1 MKSLL
6 AILLILFSLAA
17 HSEEWVSPIDKKY
30 AAKNQKLFADFSR
43 ARNILDSWRG
53 QGEKLS
59 EADALLRSV
68 IQQDSN
74 FAPAY
79 REYGRLYVMTGYI
92 NYDNFK
98 EGSLSPAEASIL
110 KSIEIEPNYA
120 DSYVLL
126 GHLYTNMKRYNDAQN
141 ALTKA
146 EKIGTNSPWLQ
157 LNWGALLIEQEQYEE
172 ALKRYRY
179 VVETGTTSR
188 KAYSSALSGVTTAY
202 RQMMQYDKANDGF
215 KREIAYAPDDAW
227 IWGNYSSFLL
237 FSYSDVDGA
246 IAKGQK
252 AISIMDYGMGRF
264 TLACALYTKWA
275 LLLQDANKK
284 KEAQQYFVRAWYLY
298 PNPEKIIEKTNEYKY
313 TRVTAT
319 ELQKWLT
326 QRSSGTVGLPT
337 L

>member
-1 MKSLL
+1 MPMHLHHSPP
-6 AILLILFSLAA
+6 FSINRYF
-17 HSEEWVSPIDKKY
+17 SDSTY

-141 ALTKA
+141 ALVKA

-157 LNWGALLIEQEQYEE
+157 VNWGALLIEQEQYEE
-172 ALKRYRY
+172 ALKRYR
-179 VVETGTTSR
+179 
-188 KAYSSALSGVTTAY
+188 
-202 RQMMQYDKANDGF
+202 
-215 KREIAYAPDDAW
+215 
-227 IWGNYSSFLL
+227 
-237 FSYSDVDGA
+237 
-246 IAKGQK
+246 
-252 AISIMDYGMGRF
+252 
-264 TLACALYTKWA
+264 
-275 LLLQDANKK
+275 
-284 KEAQQYFVRAWYLY
+284 
-298 PNPEKIIEKTNEYKY
+298 
-313 TRVTAT
+313 
-319 ELQKWLT
+319 
-326 QRSSGTVGLPT
+326 
-337 L
+337 